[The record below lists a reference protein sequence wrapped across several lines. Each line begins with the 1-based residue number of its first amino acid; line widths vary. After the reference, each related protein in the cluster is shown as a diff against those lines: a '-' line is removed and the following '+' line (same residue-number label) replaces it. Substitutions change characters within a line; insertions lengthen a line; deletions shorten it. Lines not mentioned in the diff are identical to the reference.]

1 MITEIKSP
9 TETTYFIAHDS
20 KPGGV
25 CHQGVI
31 DKGLV
36 VATGQP
42 ELEQFTDEKKFL
54 ERLSKWRDVTD
65 TTFKLQLAQS
75 VAWVKDVAKKTK
87 IAR

>member
-1 MITEIKSP
+1 VITEIKSP
-9 TETTYFIAHDS
+9 EQTTYWIARS
-20 KPGGV
+20 KDGSV
-25 CHQGVI
+25 CHHGVI

-54 ERLSKWRDVTD
+54 ERLGTWRDVSD
-65 TTFKLQLAQS
+65 IKFKTQLAQS

-87 IAR
+87 IVR